1 MYKKGKIN
9 VFLKTERFFLFRMP
23 SFCLCRCC
31 SSFLSLWL
39 HATAFPPEKLQLFA
53 IFYVLHI
60 SIKNPHLLLIC
71 HSTEFLFTLSL
82 SLSLPLLLLLL
93 HLHGADQRSLLYCF
107 KATPVRGL
115 VSSCLDGWVI
125 PTAPVPAGDRQTFS
139 DCGHCS
145 PTWIGSTDRSSSSFL
160 CSSPPLPDVRSVT
173 RSERCTGE
181 ERNGE
186 EGWNESKKQ
195 PPGLKNEAAG
205 RVSKNKA

>member
-1 MYKKGKIN
+1 
-9 VFLKTERFFLFRMP
+9 MP

-39 HATAFPPEKLQLFA
+39 HATAFPSWKTSTLC
-53 IFYVLHI
+53 
-60 SIKNPHLLLIC
+60 HLLCITHFYQEPSPPSHLSLHWIPF
-71 HSTEFLFTLSL
+71 HSL
-82 SLSLPLLLLLL
+82 SLSPPLLLLLL
-93 HLHGADQRSLLYCF
+93 HLHGADQRSLLHCV

-139 DCGHCS
+139 DCGHRS
-145 PTWIGSTDRSSSSFL
+145 PMWIGSTDRSSSSFL
-160 CSSPPLPDVRSVT
+160 CSAPPLPDVRSVT
-173 RSERCTGE
+173 RSERCRGE